1 MEPAERHKLAIIEYI
16 GDPDNPFPN
25 RGQLSEICGITDQG
39 LRKHFSPADLSE
51 IERQGLDLRRTRY
64 IKQAANIDAALMRKA
79 EEGDAQAAKLF
90 YQRIENWSEKTKVDN
105 TITIDEIKIELVSP
119 KE

>member
-1 MEPAERHKLAIIEYI
+1 VDAKERHRAAIIEYM
-16 GDPDNPFPN
+16 GDPDNAFPT
-25 RGQLSEICGITDQG
+25 RGQLPGICNISKPV
-39 LRKHFSPADLSE
+39 LYAHFTPQDLSE